1 MKKKSLFVKIIEFF
15 GKKEK
20 KESGASVLS
29 RKISQQGYK
38 AKHLGPVARK
48 KSIRE
53 KWQAR
58 KEGWGQQR
66 TGINGDGDS
75 RKRLKSFKIA
85 LLAGILL
92 PCCYFFSIGPL
103 QAFWGDWLYF
113 RIHDI
118 EISGCVVTNPKTLR
132 KFAGLSYEMN
142 MLTLQPGAVKERLE
156 MHPWINKAKIRR
168 IWPDGLLISV
178 KEYQPRALVVQ
189 EDEKG
194 FQYIDS
200 RGTLFAPV
208 VSGQDLDFPVITG
221 LDAFATELEKK
232 QLLAA
237 AATFLRLASQNNPSL
252 PAQNISEIHFTTE
265 GELIAYLVEH
275 PFPMY
280 MGKGSIEKKFSQ
292 LHRVL
297 KVLYEKKKGKAIIE
311 DVAFIRMDY
320 QKDKVLVVRNH
331 SG

>member
-1 MKKKSLFVKIIEFF
+1 MKKQSLFTKIIEFF

-20 KESGASVLS
+20 KESSVSVLS
-29 RKISQQGYK
+29 RKIIRQGYK
-38 AKHLGPVARK
+38 AKHLGTAVRK

-53 KWQAR
+53 KWQTR
-58 KEGWGQQR
+58 KEGRGQQK
-66 TGINGDGDS
+66 TGIDIDGDS
-75 RKRLKSFKIA
+75 GKERNLFKVV
-85 LLAGILL
+85 LLAGGFLL
-92 PCCYFFSIGPL
+92 GGYFLTIGPL
-103 QAFWGDWLYF
+103 QVLLGDLLYF
-113 RIHDI
+113 RIHEI
-118 EISGCVVTNPKTLR
+118 EISGCVVTTPQTLK
-132 KFAGLSYEMN
+132 KFAYLTYEMN

-156 MHPWINKAKIRR
+156 MHPWIEQAKIRR
-168 IWPDGLLISV
+168 IWPDGLLVSI
-178 KEYQPRALVVQ
+178 KEYRPQALIVQ

-194 FQYIDS
+194 FQYLDS
-200 RGTLFAPV
+200 RGNLFAAV
-208 VSGQDLDFPVITG
+208 ASGQDLDFPVITG
-221 LDAFATELEKK
+221 LDVFGTGLEKK
-232 QLLAA
+232 QLLAS

-265 GELIAYLVEH
+265 GDLIVYLVEH

-280 MGKGSIEKKFSQ
+280 IGKGDIKRKFSQ

-297 KVLYEKKKGKAIIE
+297 KVLYQKKKGKAIIE